1 MEVEAGFKCRPEL
14 SLIEVDDAL
23 NAFREFI
30 VVESALEITQLNVN
44 IAGIVEDLR
53 LLLPKD

>member
-1 MEVEAGFKCRPEL
+1 MEVEAGFKCRLEL

-23 NAFREFI
+23 NVFREFI

-44 IAGIVEDLR
+44 IAGIVELLR
-53 LLLPKD
+53 LLPKD

>member
-1 MEVEAGFKCRPEL
+1 M
-14 SLIEVDDAL
+14 IEVDDAL
-23 NAFREFI
+23 NVFREFI

-53 LLLPKD
+53 LFPKD